1 MGTIQNKE
9 DSGGETAEQSLE
21 RALAG
26 SRAALSKAARAGKEA
41 NEHLEAQQ

>member
-1 MGTIQNKE
+1 MGTIQDKE
-9 DSGGETAEQSLE
+9 ESGGETAEQSLE
-21 RALAG
+21 RALTG